1 MKFVDDDDDDD
12 DDDANYQHITGWAVA
27 LTCCISHSAKYRK
40 KADFDPSGSRNNP
53 LTNFDETWHG

>member
-1 MKFVDDDDDDD
+1 MLGEDRSQV
-12 DDDANYQHITGWAVA
+12 NWQNIVLNVITGWAVA

-40 KADFDPSGSRNNP
+40 KVDFDPSGSQNP